1 MNQPIDTTTTLTPP
15 HEALVDAQLRC
26 LRAEIESLSAPPMLE
41 AKLAAAFA
49 QHGAAQ
55 RARTRWR
62 DRIAHWFAPG
72 FALAASA
79 AMVAWMALSP
89 VTRIALDPL
98 RIPSVGVNTTAA
110 ADSSSAEGPFI
121 ALQALE
127 QIALEPHPRIIE
139 TDVPRMWLASY
150 GVPVNPESAGGLM
163 RAEMLIS
170 ASGQPLAMRFAH

>member
-1 MNQPIDTTTTLTPP
+1 MSTPINSMTTLTIEQ
-15 HEALVDAQLRC
+15 EALVDRQIEC
-26 LRAEIESLSAPPMLE
+26 LRSETKSLSAPAMLE
-41 AKLAAAFA
+41 AKLNAAFA
-49 QHGAAQ
+49 KHHAERRAGA
-55 RARTRWR
+55 RRR
-62 DRIAHWFAPG
+62 DLIAHWFAPG

-79 AMVAWMALSP
+79 GMAAWMALSP
-89 VTRIALDPL
+89 MARTALDPL

-110 ADSSSAEGPFI
+110 ADSPSAEGPFI
-121 ALQALE
+121 ALQSLE